1 MKTKEVV
8 ERVYSHRPSQTDAV
22 FYQDHSKV
30 AEVEVDGFRVAIYC
44 DGDMRAIYECPSETV
59 LRTTKD
65 FIDYG
70 LDTDEKLYK
79 AQEEGVLVWD
89 MNPWFDCYTL
99 EGEHLDMVTSTID
112 EAIESALAYV
122 GELRANELA
131 MLQDF

>member
-8 ERVYSHRPSQTDAV
+8 ERVYSHRPSQTDAM
-22 FYQDHSKV
+22 FYQGEGRV
-30 AEVEVDGFRVAIYC
+30 ADVEIDGYRVAIFC
-44 DGDMRAIYECPSETV
+44 DGDMRAIYKENNV
-59 LRTTKD
+59 LRTSKD

-79 AQEEGVLVWD
+79 AQEEGFLVWD
-89 MNPWFDCYTL
+89 MNPWFDCYTP

-112 EAIESALAYV
+112 EAIEGALAYV